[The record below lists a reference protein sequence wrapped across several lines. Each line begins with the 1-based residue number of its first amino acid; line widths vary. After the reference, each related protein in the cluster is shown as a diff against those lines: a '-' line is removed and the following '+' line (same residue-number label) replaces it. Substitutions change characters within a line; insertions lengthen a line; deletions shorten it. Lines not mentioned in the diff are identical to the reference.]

1 VELAASGGD
10 GSSPL
15 KLEHIVVV
23 QAFLRRFLQKIMEK
37 LRAAG
42 LGTNLAIASDWR
54 RPPPRPVDQPGQVH
68 GD

>member
-15 KLEHIVVV
+15 KLEHIVAV
-23 QAFLRRFLQKIMEK
+23 QPFLRRFLQKIMEK

-42 LGTNLAIASDWR
+42 LGTNPAIASA
-54 RPPPRPVDQPGQVH
+54 
-68 GD
+68 